1 VDNNNLFSKRLD
13 QLGIKRQV
21 DASMIVAMAQKIITD
36 TFGERGTENIRV
48 VSFNRGTL
56 KITTTSG
63 AWSAECQGILPKIK
77 TPPIERVVFVSGYY
91 NEEN

>member
-21 DASMIVAMAQKIITD
+21 DASMIVASAQKTITEN
-36 TFGERGTENIRV
+36 FGERGSENIRV

-56 KITTTSG
+56 KISTTSG
-63 AWSAECQGILPKIK
+63 AWSAECQGIIPKIK
-77 TPPIERVVFVSGYY
+77 IKPIERVIFVSGYY